1 MSRISLVRSFSNLLI
16 LAGFLALSAVGFVW
30 AQARVFQ
37 RDASQRFDLAA
48 ARSSSEVT
56 APARISA
63 AGTSQTA
70 SVGSVVGKLEIPRI
84 GVSAIVLEG
93 ADAATLRKAVG
104 HIPGTAMPDQPGN
117 VALAGHRDT
126 FFRALRNIR
135 KDDLITFKTLSG
147 PHNYRVEY
155 FEVVKPEDV
164 GVLKNTGRPTLTL
177 VTCYPFYFIGSAP
190 KRFIVR
196 ADEIPAG

>member
-1 MSRISLVRSFSNLLI
+1 MSRISLVRWSASALI
-16 LAGFLALSAVGFVW
+16 VAGFLALSTVGFVW
-30 AQARVFQ
+30 TQARVFQ
-37 RDASQRFDLAA
+37 RNASQRFEFAA
-48 ARSSSEVT
+48 ARSYSEFT
-56 APARISA
+56 APARLST
-63 AGTSQTA
+63 AGSGHPV
-70 SVGSVVGKLEIPRI
+70 SVGSVLGKLEIPRI

-104 HIPGTAMPDQPGN
+104 HIPGTAMPDQRGN
-117 VALAGHRDT
+117 VGIAGHRDT

-164 GVLKNTGRPTLTL
+164 AVLKSTARPTLTL